1 MRVLVAEDSA
11 VSRHLLQATLEKW
24 GYAVTVAADGVEA
37 WDELKRP
44 TAPKLAI
51 LDWMMPGLTG
61 PDVCRRVRAHAGQA
75 YTYLLLLTSRNL
87 KEDLIE
93 GMDAGADDYI
103 TKPFDYHE
111 LRVRL
116 RAGMRILDLQAE
128 LLAAREALREQA
140 TKDGLTKLWN
150 RASIL
155 DMLRVEIAR
164 AERERSALS
173 IGLVDLDRFKLV
185 NDTLATWQAMPCWNK
200 RPSGCSRRCAAT
212 TCSGV
217 MAARNS

>member
-1 MRVLVAEDSA
+1 ML
-11 VSRHLLQATLEKW
+11 
-24 GYAVTVAADGVEA
+24 
-37 WDELKRP
+37 
-44 TAPKLAI
+44 
-51 LDWMMPGLTG
+51 
-61 PDVCRRVRAHAGQA
+61 GQA

-140 TKDGLTKLWN
+140 TKDGLTRLRN

-155 DMLRVEIAR
+155 DMLRAGDRPGRTR
-164 AERERSALS
+164 AFSSEHRS
-173 IGLVDLDRFKLV
+173 G
-185 NDTLATWQAMPCWNK
+185 
-200 RPSGCSRRCAAT
+200 
-212 TCSGV
+212 
-217 MAARNS
+217 